1 MLARNLL
8 PILIMMSLL
17 AVTPL
22 QAQNPPQKGTS
33 TREKKQKPVKID
45 RKILGEELAFG
56 RKAAEFGLWNE
67 AIFRW
72 EKVQQADPN
81 NAQALNN
88 LAVAYESVGN
98 YDRAGELYQAAL
110 DLDEDSADIR
120 KNLKRFKAFYKK
132 HKRQLAREKKA
143 RDKPKAA
150 TGEGIEIN
158 TDEPENGE
166 GSGGRS

>member
-56 RKAAEFGLWNE
+56 RKAAAKAIENE
-67 AIFRW
+67 AP
-72 EKVQQADPN
+72 A
-81 NAQALNN
+81 
-88 LAVAYESVGN
+88 S
-98 YDRAGELYQAAL
+98 
-110 DLDEDSADIR
+110 
-120 KNLKRFKAFYKK
+120 
-132 HKRQLAREKKA
+132 H
-143 RDKPKAA
+143 
-150 TGEGIEIN
+150 
-158 TDEPENGE
+158 
-166 GSGGRS
+166 

>member
-1 MLARNLL
+1 MA
-8 PILIMMSLL
+8 ILVLMSLL
-17 AVTPL
+17 VVTVNPVH
-22 QAQNPPQKGTS
+22 AQNHPGKETS
-33 TREKKQKPVKID
+33 RSAKKQKPAKLD
-45 RKILGEELAFG
+45 RKILGDELAFG

-72 EKVQQADPN
+72 EKVQKADPN

-110 DLDEDSADIR
+110 DLNEDSADIR

-143 RDKPKAA
+143 RGKTKPE
-150 TGEGIEIN
+150 TGEGIEVN
-158 TDEPENGE
+158 TDPPESGE
-166 GSGGRS
+166 GSGDRR